1 MQNYVILWAMQTIW
15 DPLRKKDV
23 ALTPEEEVRQRCIAF
38 LLEKGVPVTHAMSEV
53 PLDYGQKHFRA
64 DIVVY
69 DRALRPLMVV
79 ECKRPDVTISAAT
92 VRQALMYHA
101 VLDISYIV
109 LTNGRSIYLYGRNAS
124 SVFEPMR
131 EFPDYETLLLCRR

>member
-1 MQNYVILWAMQTIW
+1 MQTIW

-23 ALTPEEEVRQRCIAF
+23 ALTPEEEVRQACIS
-38 LLEKGVPVTHAMSEV
+38 LLLSKGVPVTHAMSEV
-53 PLDYGQKHFRA
+53 VMDYGQKRFRA

-69 DRALRPLMVV
+69 DRKLHPLLVV
-79 ECKRPDVTISAAT
+79 ECKRPDVTINAAT

-109 LTNGRSIYLYGRNAS
+109 LTNGKSIYIYGRNAEG
-124 SVFEPMR
+124 VFEPMK
-131 EFPDYETLLLCRR
+131 EFPDYETLLKCRL